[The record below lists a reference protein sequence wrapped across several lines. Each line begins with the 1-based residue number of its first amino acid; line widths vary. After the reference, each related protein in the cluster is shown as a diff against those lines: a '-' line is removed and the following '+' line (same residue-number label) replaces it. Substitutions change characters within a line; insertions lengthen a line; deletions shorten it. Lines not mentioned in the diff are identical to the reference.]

1 MSQRIQARNRAP
13 ATDGWDAVADGVSDS
28 YRGSRRA
35 MVAAYERQRDADFHE
50 WCRAIEDHG
59 HHLRL
64 LAEVWPEQMG
74 GRLDV
79 LEHLGSLLAEAD
91 DLSLFAETLSREPR
105 GLDSGGDGEVLLGRI
120 KQRQQ
125 ALRAMARPLG
135 RRLFA
140 EPPAGFKRRLH
151 QYWKVWRERSDAVY
165 LQDRAA

>member
-1 MSQRIQARNRAP
+1 MTQRIQARNRAS
-13 ATDGWDAVADGVSDS
+13 ATDGWDAVADGLSDS
-28 YRGSRRA
+28 YRGGRRA
-35 MVAAYERQRDADFHE
+35 MGTAYGRKRDADFHE
-50 WCRAIEDHG
+50 WLRAIEDHG

-64 LAEVWPEQMG
+64 LAAVWPEEMG

-91 DLSLFAETLSREPR
+91 DLSLFAETMSREPR
-105 GLDSGGDGEVLLGRI
+105 DSGGDGEVLLGEI

-140 EPPAGFKRRLH
+140 EPPAAFKRRLH
-151 QYWKVWRERSDAVY
+151 QYWKVWRDRSEVVSQPHD
-165 LQDRAA
+165 QAA

>member
-1 MSQRIQARNRAP
+1 MSHRMRARNRAP
-13 ATDGWDAVADGVSDS
+13 AMDGWDAVADGLGDS
-28 YRGSRRA
+28 YRGGRRA
-35 MVAAYERQRDADFHE
+35 MVTAYERQRDVDFHE
-50 WCRAIEDHG
+50 WRRAIEDHG
-59 HHLRL
+59 DHLRL
-64 LAEVWPEQMG
+64 LAAVWPEEMG

-105 GLDSGGDGEVLLGRI
+105 GLDGGGDGKVLLGRI

-140 EPPAGFKRRLH
+140 EPPSAFKRRLH
-151 QYWKVWRERSDAVY
+151 QYWKVWRDRSDVS
-165 LQDRAA
+165 QPHDQAA